1 MSADLSG
8 FRRKAPA
15 WGMATLLVAW
25 AAACGEGGGG
35 PLVPLVP
42 DRPETPNRAPE
53 AVGSIPP
60 VGLAAGDDVAFD
72 VSSFF
77 SDPDG
82 DQLSYQA
89 ESSDASVAT
98 ASVSGSAVTIAAV
111 AAGSATVTVTARD
124 PAGLSAM
131 QNVTVTVERANR
143 APEVVNS
150 IPPVGLAAG
159 EDVTFEVPSYFSDP
173 DGDALSYAAASSDVS
188 VATASVSGS
197 TVTIAAV
204 AAGSATV
211 TVTARD
217 PAGLSAMQNVT
228 VTVERANR
236 APEVVNSIPP
246 VGLAAGEDVTF
257 EVPSY
262 FSDPDGDA
270 LSYTA
275 ASSDVSVATA
285 SVSGSTVTIAAV
297 AAGSATV
304 TVTVRD
310 PAGLSASQA
319 VDVTVSDGSNRAPEG
334 TLPFA
339 DVTLPAGVTIT
350 FNVFSYFFDPDGD
363 GLTYSGQTSN
373 PDVTAVAVSGSAL
386 SLTGVAEGQA
396 TVAVTARDPG
406 NLPAT
411 LSFGVNVA
419 KGPPTAVGEI
429 PEDTLEVGE
438 TATVD
443 LSGYFTDPDGDAL
456 AYAAT
461 ARFERIARV
470 SVTGSTMTVEGVAE
484 GSTSITAIASDPD
497 GNEATQR
504 TRVTVHLPN
513 QPPEPQ
519 GSIPDLTLTA
529 DRTRSVYLGFY
540 FDDREPLTYT
550 AETSDAGVATVTV
563 ADSRATVAGVARGTA
578 EITVMA
584 RDPGGLEASQ
594 RFTVTVPNSAPRET
608 ATVPGDTLDVG
619 TTATVELSQYFADPD
634 GEALVYTAEPF
645 FEHVATVTVSGSVLT
660 VAGVSEGSTSVTITA
675 RDPGGLEASQRPRIR
690 VRQPSR
696 PPAASDAIPDVT
708 VNAGRTSRV
717 SMFFHFDDPD
727 RDRLTYTAVSSDE
740 AVATVTTSRSSV
752 TVEGVARGTAE
763 ITVTARDPGGLE
775 AQQSFTVT
783 VPNSAP
789 RAVGDIP
796 HDTVDVGETTTVEL
810 SGYFTDPDGDP
821 LTYTAE
827 PFWEDRV
834 RVTVS
839 GSVMTL
845 EGLEGGRTSIT
856 VTARDPEG
864 LKDSQR
870 TYLTV
875 IQPNRPPEATGTIPD
890 EEVDLGDT
898 ESVSMTFYFDDPD
911 RDDLTYLAETSNPAV
926 ATVSTSGRRVV
937 IAGVAKGTARIT
949 VVARDPG
956 GLEARQSFGVTVPN
970 SEPEEVGS
978 IPEFTLD
985 VGETTSIDLHPY
997 FTDPDGDPLTYTAEV
1012 FFDDRARATISGSVM
1027 TVEGLEDGGTSITV
1041 TARDPEGEEARQ
1053 RTRVEVIQPN
1063 RPPES
1068 TDVIPDQTLE
1078 PGDDY
1083 WFLAFGYFDDP
1094 DGDRLTYS
1102 AETSDASVATIT
1114 VSGSRVTIEAVAE
1127 GTATV
1132 TVSASDPDGLTAEQQ
1147 VGVTVQ
1153 TETGNQAPTP
1163 AGTIGGQTIDAGN
1176 SVTVDVSS
1184 SFTDPDD
1191 DQLNYAA
1198 TTSNASVATA
1208 SVADSRVTISAVS
1221 RGTATVTVTARDPG
1235 GLSARQ
1241 RIRVTVPNRTPTGG
1255 SIPAQVIA
1263 ADGAANVALSSYFTD
1278 PDGDRLTYR
1287 GSSNDT
1293 GVATAS
1299 VVGSTLTI
1307 RPVASGATAVSV
1319 TARDQGGLTASQD
1332 VAVTVP
1338 PRANRAPSGVTIP
1351 AQTLTEGGSVTLDL
1365 SAYFTDPDGDPLM
1378 FAGSSDSDGVATAGV
1393 IGNTLTIRAVA
1404 SGTATVTATA
1414 TDPGGLEAT
1423 RSIAVSVARPDNQPP
1438 EATGT
1443 IPDET
1448 LNADESVTVQLSPY
1462 FDDPDADALA
1472 YTAAVSQTGVAAA
1485 SVSASSVTVAGV
1497 ARGTATVT
1505 ITGRDPG
1512 GLEASQAFDV
1522 TVRNSAPEEI
1532 GTIPATTVTVNTTA
1546 TIDASS
1552 YFRDRDG
1559 DQLSYTAETSDSGV
1573 ANASTSGST
1582 VTISG
1587 IASGTAV
1594 VTVTARDPGGLEA
1607 RQRAD
1612 VTVRATNRAPEA
1624 SGTIPTQTLEA
1635 GSSGSIDVAAYFSD
1649 PDDDA
1654 LMYAATPSDAAVATA
1669 SVAGS
1674 VATISAVSAGTATV
1688 TVTASDPGGA
1698 SVTQEV
1704 RVEVEQGNRPPQASG
1719 TIPGQTVEAGE
1730 AVTLDV
1736 SPYFSDPDGDGD
1748 VLTYAAASSN
1758 SGVATASRVDSE
1770 VTISGQAPG
1779 TTTVTVTASDA
1790 DGASSLQE
1798 IAVTVTGRRNNRPP
1812 ESRGEIPAFFLTA
1825 GESAEVD
1832 MSPYFS
1838 DPDGDALTYDAT
1850 TSAAGVVTA
1859 SASDGTLTLTA
1870 GTRETATLT
1879 VTSGDP
1885 GGLEAESSFSVAV
1898 VEADIGSYNIDLI
1911 SITPMT
1917 ETQAAAYRNAAEK
1930 WMRVLAGTE
1939 LPDMPVGA
1947 EIPVGCWDDVSDRRV
1962 DSVDDLL
1969 LVVAVGTFE
1978 SASTIAS
1985 AGPCRRHADSMLPWM
2000 GRVKFNERY
2009 LAEIEADGGLEEV
2022 VLHEM
2027 GHTLGLGYWSRFD
2040 LLANPTL
2047 RWFWFAF
2054 LHNPGEDTHFTGPLA
2069 AEAFDAA
2076 GGTNYTDGDKVP
2088 VENCSGSGSGD
2099 AHWREL
2105 YWSDKVKDSN
2115 CREGEILLGGELMSP
2130 RYNFGVRAP
2139 LSNITIQALA
2149 DMNYT
2154 VNASQAEAY
2163 SLPERGAELADPAR
2177 TLDYGDDVSRGPI
2190 TLHDRNGRIV
2200 RLIRN

>member
-98 ASVSGSAVTIAAV
+98 ASVSGSTVTIAAV

-131 QNVTVTVERANR
+131 QNVAVTVERANR

-173 DGDALSYAAASSDVS
+173 DGDALSYA
-188 VATASVSGS
+188 
-197 TVTIAAV
+197 
-204 AAGSATV
+204 
-211 TVTARD
+211 
-217 PAGLSAMQNVT
+217 
-228 VTVERANR
+228 
-236 APEVVNSIPP
+236 
-246 VGLAAGEDVTF
+246 
-257 EVPSY
+257 
-262 FSDPDGDA
+262 
-270 LSYTA
+270 A

-429 PEDTLEVGE
+429 PEDTFEVGE

-634 GEALVYTAEPF
+634 GDALVYTAEPF
-645 FEHVATVTVSGSVLT
+645 FEHVATATVSGSVLT

-696 PPAASDAIPDVT
+696 PPEASDAIPDVT

-740 AVATVTTSRSSV
+740 AVATVTTSSSSV

-864 LKDSQR
+864 LEGSQR

-898 ESVSMTFYFDDPD
+898 ESVSLTFYFDDPD

-978 IPEFTLD
+978 IPEFTLN

-997 FTDPDGDPLTYTAEV
+997 FTDSDGDPLTYTAEV

-1307 RPVASGATAVSV
+1307 RPVASGTTAVSV

-1423 RSIAVSVARPDNQPP
+1423 RRIAVSVARPDNQPP

-1472 YTAAVSQTGVAAA
+1472 YTAAVSQTGVATA
-1485 SVSASSVTVAGV
+1485 SVSGSSVTVAGV

-1654 LMYAATPSDAAVATA
+1654 LMYAATTSDAAVATA

-1736 SPYFSDPDGDGD
+1736 SPYFSDPDGD

-1870 GTRETATLT
+1870 GTRGTATLT

-1985 AGPCRRHADSMLPWM
+1985 AGSCRRHADSMLPWM

-2027 GHTLGLGYWSRFD
+2027 GHTLGLGGYDWGQFD

-2054 LHNPGEDTHFTGPLA
+2054 RHNPGEDTHFTGPLA

-2088 VENCSGSGSGD
+2088 VENCRGRGSGD

-2105 YWSDKVKDSN
+2105 YWSDEVKDSN

-2149 DMNYT
+2149 DMDYT

-2163 SLPERGAELADPAR
+2163 SLPEPGAELADPAR
-2177 TLDYGDDVSRGPI
+2177 TLDYGDDVTRGPI

>member
-1 MSADLSG
+1 
-8 FRRKAPA
+8 
-15 WGMATLLVAW
+15 MAALLVAW

-35 PLVPLVP
+35 GGPLVPG
-42 DRPETPNRAPE
+42 RPETPNRAPEAAGSIPARMLTAGESATFEVSSYFRDPDGDALSYAAGSSDASVATASVSGSTVTITAVAAGSAAVTVTARDPAGLSATQNVAVTVERANRVPE

-60 VGLAAGDDVAFD
+60 VGLAAGDDATFE
-72 VSSFF
+72 VSSYFD
-77 SDPDG
+77 DPDG
-82 DQLSYQA
+82 DALSYAA
-89 ESSDASVAT
+89 ESSDVSVTT
-98 ASVSGSAVTIAAV
+98 AAVSGSTVTITAV

-124 PAGLSAM
+124 PAGLSAT
-131 QNVTVTVERANR
+131 QNVAVTVERANR
-143 APEVVNS
+143 APEAVGS

-159 EDVTFEVPSYFSDP
+159 DDLTFDVPSYFSDP
-173 DGDALSYAAASSDVS
+173 DGDALSYAAESSNGS
-188 VATASVSGS
+188 VTSVSVSG
-197 TVTIAAV
+197 VALTITGEAP
-204 AAGSATV
+204 GTATV

-217 PAGLSAMQNVT
+217 PAGLSA
-228 VTVERANR
+228 
-236 APEVVNSIPP
+236 
-246 VGLAAGEDVTF
+246 
-257 EVPSY
+257 
-262 FSDPDGDA
+262 
-270 LSYTA
+270 
-275 ASSDVSVATA
+275 
-285 SVSGSTVTIAAV
+285 
-297 AAGSATV
+297 
-304 TVTVRD
+304 
-310 PAGLSASQA
+310 SQT

-334 TLPFA
+334 TLPFL
-339 DVTLPAGVTIT
+339 DVTIPAGVTIT

-363 GLTYSGQTSN
+363 RLTYSGRTSN

-411 LSFGVNVA
+411 LSFAVNVA
-419 KGPPTAVGEI
+419 KGPPAAVGEI
-429 PEDTLEVGE
+429 PEDTLELGE

-443 LSGYFTDPDGDAL
+443 LSAYFTDPDGDAL
-456 AYAAT
+456 AYTAT
-461 ARFERIARV
+461 AFFERIARV
-470 SVTGSTMTVEGVAE
+470 SVSGSTLTIEGVAE
-484 GSTSITAIASDPD
+484 GNTSITATASDPD

-504 TRVTVHLPN
+504 TRVTVRLPN
-513 QPPEPQ
+513 QPPVSP
-519 GSIPDLTLTA
+519 GTIPDLTLTGG
-529 DRTRSVYLGFY
+529 RTRSVYLGSY
-540 FDDREPLTYT
+540 FNDRDALTYS
-550 AETSDAGVATVTV
+550 AATSDAAVATVTV
-563 ADSRATVAGVARGTA
+563 TGNRATVTGVGRGTA
-578 EITVMA
+578 EITVTA

-594 RFTVTVPNSAPRET
+594 RFTVTVPNNAPQET

-619 TTATVELSQYFADPD
+619 DTVTLDLSEHFTDPD
-634 GEALVYTAEPF
+634 GDALRFTAEPF
-645 FEHVATVTVSGSVLT
+645 FEHVATATVSGSTLT
-660 VAGVSEGSTSVTITA
+660 IVGVSEGSTSVTITA
-675 RDPGGLEASQRPRIR
+675 RDPAGLEASQRPRLR
-690 VRQPSR
+690 VRQPNR
-696 PPAASDAIPDVT
+696 PPEATGTIPDVT
-708 VNAGRTSRV
+708 VDAGRTSRV
-717 SMFFHFDDPD
+717 SMFFYFDDPD
-727 RDRLTYTAVSSDE
+727 RDRLIYTAVTSDE
-740 AVATVTTSRSSV
+740 AVAAVTVSGSSV
-752 TVEGVARGTAE
+752 RVEGVARGTAE

-775 AQQSFTVT
+775 ARQSFAVT

-789 RAVGDIP
+789 AAVGDIP
-796 HDTVDVGETTTVEL
+796 HDTVDVGETTSVEL
-810 SGYFTDPDGDP
+810 SGYFSDPDGDP
-821 LTYTAE
+821 LSYTAE
-827 PFWEDRV
+827 PFWEHRV
-834 RVTVS
+834 RATVS

-856 VTARDPEG
+856 VTARDPDG
-864 LKDSQR
+864 LEASQR

-898 ESVSMTFYFDDPD
+898 ESVSLTFYFDDPD

-926 ATVSTSGRRVV
+926 ATVSTSDRRVE
-937 IAGVAKGTARIT
+937 ITGVAKGTAGIT

-970 SEPEEVGS
+970 SDPEEVGS
-978 IPEFTLD
+978 IPEFTLN

-1012 FFDDRARATISGSVM
+1012 FFDDRAGATISGSVM

-1078 PGDDY
+1078 PGEDY

-1094 DGDRLTYS
+1094 DGDRLTYA
-1102 AETSDASVATIT
+1102 AETSNASVATVT

-1127 GTATV
+1127 GSATV
-1132 TVSASDPDGLTAEQQ
+1132 TVTASDPDGLTAEQQ

-1208 SVADSRVTISAVS
+1208 SVADSRVTISAAAG
-1221 RGTATVTVTARDPG
+1221 GTATITVTARDPG

-1241 RIRVTVPNRTPTGG
+1241 RIRVTVPNRAPTGR
-1255 SIPAQVIA
+1255 SIPTQVIA
-1263 ADGAANVALSSYFTD
+1263 SEGTANVDLSSYFTD

-1293 GVATAS
+1293 DVATAS
-1299 VVGSTLTI
+1299 VVGSMLTI
-1307 RPVASGATAVSV
+1307 RPVASGAAAVTV
-1319 TARDQGGLTASQD
+1319 TARDQGGLTASRH
-1332 VAVTVP
+1332 VAVTVQ
-1338 PRANRAPSGVTIP
+1338 PRANRPPSGVAIP
-1351 AQTLTEGGSVTLDL
+1351 AQTLTEGGSVTVDL
-1365 SAYFTDPDGDPLM
+1365 SSYFTDPDSDPLM
-1378 FAGSSDSDGVATAGV
+1378 FAGSSDSDGVATADV

-1414 TDPGGLEAT
+1414 TDPGGLAAT
-1423 RSIAVSVARPDNQPP
+1423 ENIAVSVARPDNQPP
-1438 EATGT
+1438 EPTGT
-1443 IPDET
+1443 IADQT
-1448 LNADESVTVQLSPY
+1448 LNADEAATVQLSSY
-1462 FDDPDADALA
+1462 FDDPDADALT
-1472 YTAAVSQTGVAAA
+1472 YTAAVSQTGVATA
-1485 SVSASSVTVAGV
+1485 SVSGSSVTVTGV
-1497 ARGTATVT
+1497 ARGTITVT

-1522 TVRNSAPEEI
+1522 TVRNSAPEEM
-1532 GTIPATTVTVNTTA
+1532 GAIPATTIAVNASA

-1559 DQLSYTAETSDSGV
+1559 DQLSYTAESADAAV
-1573 ANASTSGST
+1573 ASAAVSGST

-1587 IASGTAV
+1587 VATGTAV
-1594 VTVTARDPGGLEA
+1594 VTITTRDPGGLEA

-1624 SGTIPTQTLEA
+1624 AGTISAQTLEA

-1654 LMYAATPSDAAVATA
+1654 LMYASATSDAAVATA
-1669 SVAGS
+1669 SVSGS
-1674 VATISAVSAGTATV
+1674 VVTISAVSPGAATV

-1698 SVTQEV
+1698 AVNQEV
-1704 RVEVEQGNRPPQASG
+1704 SVEVQQGNRPPQTSG

-1736 SPYFSDPDGDGD
+1736 SSYFTDPDGDA
-1748 VLTYAAASSN
+1748 LTYAAASLN
-1758 SGVATASRVDSE
+1758 SGIATASRVDSE

-1790 DGASSLQE
+1790 DGASAPQE
-1798 IAVTVTGRRNNRPP
+1798 IAVTVTARRNNQPP
-1812 ESRGEIPAFFLTA
+1812 ESRGDIPAFFLTA

-1838 DPDGDALTYDAT
+1838 DPDGDALTYNAA

-1870 GTRETATLT
+1870 GTRGTATLT

-1885 GGLEAESSFSVAV
+1885 GGLEVESSFSVAV
-1898 VEADIGSYNIDLI
+1898 MEAGIGSYNIDLI

-1917 ETQAAAYRNAAEK
+1917 ESQAAAYRNAAEK

-1939 LPDMPVGA
+1939 LPDMPVDA
-1947 EIPVGCWDDVSDRRV
+1947 EIPVGCWDEISDRRV
-1962 DSVDDLL
+1962 DRVDDLL

-1978 SASTIAS
+1978 SSTTIAS
-1985 AGPCRRHADSMLPWM
+1985 AGSCRRHADSMLPWM
-2000 GRVKFNERY
+2000 GRIKFNERY
-2009 LAEIEADGGLEEV
+2009 LTEIEADGGLEEV

-2027 GHTLGLGYWSRFD
+2027 GHTLGLGSYDWRQFD

-2047 RWFWFAF
+2047 TWLWIIV

-2069 AEAFDAA
+2069 AHAFDEA

-2088 VENCSGSGSGD
+2088 LENCRGSGSGD
-2099 AHWREL
+2099 SHWREL
-2105 YWSDKVKDSN
+2105 YWSEEVGDSN
-2115 CREGEILLGGELMSP
+2115 CREGEILLGSELMSP
-2130 RYNFGVRAP
+2130 RYNFGVRAR

-2149 DMNYT
+2149 DMGYT
-2154 VNASQAEAY
+2154 VDASEAESY
-2163 SLPERGAELADPAR
+2163 SLPEPGAERADPERA
-2177 TLDYGDDVSRGPI
+2177 LDYGDDVFQGPI
-2190 TLHDRNGRIV
+2190 TLHDRNGRPV
-2200 RLIRN
+2200 RVIPSRY

>member
-25 AAACGEGGGG
+25 AAACGDGGGGGG

-53 AVGSIPP
+53 VVNSIPP
-60 VGLAAGDDVAFD
+60 VGLAAGEDVTFE
-72 VSSFF
+72 VPSYF

-82 DQLSYQA
+82 DALSYA
-89 ESSDASVAT
+89 AASSDVSVAT
-98 ASVSGSAVTIAAV
+98 ASVSGSTVTITAV

-131 QNVTVTVERANR
+131 QNVAVTVERANR

-197 TVTIAAV
+197 TVTITAV

-211 TVTARD
+211 TVTA
-217 PAGLSAMQNVT
+217 
-228 VTVERANR
+228 
-236 APEVVNSIPP
+236 
-246 VGLAAGEDVTF
+246 
-257 EVPSY
+257 
-262 FSDPDGDA
+262 
-270 LSYTA
+270 
-275 ASSDVSVATA
+275 
-285 SVSGSTVTIAAV
+285 
-297 AAGSATV
+297 
-304 TVTVRD
+304 RD

-363 GLTYSGQTSN
+363 RLTYSGQTSN

-461 ARFERIARV
+461 ARFERIARG

-519 GSIPDLTLTA
+519 GSIPDRTLTA

-619 TTATVELSQYFADPD
+619 TTAPVELSQYFADPD
-634 GEALVYTAEPF
+634 GDALIYTAEPF
-645 FEHVATVTVSGSVLT
+645 FEHVATATVSGSVLT

-675 RDPGGLEASQRPRIR
+675 RDPGGLKASQRPRIR
-690 VRQPSR
+690 VRQPNR
-696 PPAASDAIPDVT
+696 PPEASDAIPDVT

-740 AVATVTTSRSSV
+740 AVATVTTSSSTV

-827 PFWEDRV
+827 PFSEDRV

-864 LKDSQR
+864 LEDSQR

-898 ESVSMTFYFDDPD
+898 ESVSLTFYFDDPD

-926 ATVSTSGRRVV
+926 ATASTSGRRVV

-978 IPEFTLD
+978 IPEFTLN

-997 FTDPDGDPLTYTAEV
+997 FADPDGDPLTYTAEV
-1012 FFDDRARATISGSVM
+1012 FLDDRARATISGSVM

-1163 AGTIGGQTIDAGN
+1163 AGTIGGQTIHAGN
-1176 SVTVDVSS
+1176 AVTVDVSS

-1263 ADGAANVALSSYFTD
+1263 ADGAATVALSSYFTD

-1287 GSSNDT
+1287 GSSNDP

-1319 TARDQGGLTASQD
+1319 TARDQGGLTAAQD

-1378 FAGSSDSDGVATAGV
+1378 FAGASDSDGVATAGV

-1423 RSIAVSVARPDNQPP
+1423 RRIAVSVARPDNQPP

-1472 YTAAVSQTGVAAA
+1472 YTAAVSQTGVATA
-1485 SVSASSVTVAGV
+1485 SVSGSSVTVAGV

-1522 TVRNSAPEEI
+1522 TVRNSAPEER

-1552 YFRDRDG
+1552 SFRDRDG

-1654 LMYAATPSDAAVATA
+1654 LMYAATTSDAAVATA

-1730 AVTLDV
+1730 AVTLDG
-1736 SPYFSDPDGDGD
+1736 SPYFSDPDGD

-1812 ESRGEIPAFFLTA
+1812 EARGEIPAFFLTA

-1870 GTRETATLT
+1870 GTRGTATLT

-1985 AGPCRRHADSMLPWM
+1985 AGSCRRHAGSLLPWM

-2027 GHTLGLGYWSRFD
+2027 GHTLGLGGYDWGQFD

-2047 RWFWFAF
+2047 RWLWITV

-2088 VENCSGSGSGD
+2088 VENCRGRGSGD

-2105 YWSDKVKDSN
+2105 YWSDEVKDSN

-2130 RYNFGVRAP
+2130 TYNFGVRAP

-2149 DMNYT
+2149 DMDYT

-2163 SLPERGAELADPAR
+2163 SLPEPGAELADPAR
-2177 TLDYGDDVSRGPI
+2177 TLDYGDDVTRGPI

>member
-15 WGMATLLVAW
+15 WGIATLLVAW
-25 AAACGEGGGG
+25 AAACGEGGGGGG

-60 VGLAAGDDVAFD
+60 VGLAAGD
-72 VSSFF
+72 
-77 SDPDG
+77 
-82 DQLSYQA
+82 
-89 ESSDASVAT
+89 
-98 ASVSGSAVTIAAV
+98 
-111 AAGSATVTVTARD
+111 
-124 PAGLSAM
+124 
-131 QNVTVTVERANR
+131 
-143 APEVVNS
+143 
-150 IPPVGLAAG
+150 
-159 EDVTFEVPSYFSDP
+159 DVTFEVPSYFSDP

-270 LSYTA
+270 LSYAA

-411 LSFGVNVA
+411 LSFGVTVA

-519 GSIPDLTLTA
+519 GSIPDLTLTT

-634 GEALVYTAEPF
+634 GDALVYTAEPF
-645 FEHVATVTVSGSVLT
+645 FEHVATATVSGSVLT

-696 PPAASDAIPDVT
+696 PPEASDAIPDVT

-740 AVATVTTSRSSV
+740 AVATVTTSSSSV

-864 LKDSQR
+864 LEGSQR

-898 ESVSMTFYFDDPD
+898 ESVSLTFYFDDPD

-985 VGETTSIDLHPY
+985 VGETTSIDLHSY

-1307 RPVASGATAVSV
+1307 RPVASGTTAVSV

-1423 RSIAVSVARPDNQPP
+1423 RRIGVSVARPDNQPP

-1472 YTAAVSQTGVAAA
+1472 YTAAVSQTGVATA
-1485 SVSASSVTVAGV
+1485 SVSGSSVTVAGV

-1505 ITGRDPG
+1505 IIGRDPG

-1654 LMYAATPSDAAVATA
+1654 LMYAATTSDAAVATA

-1730 AVTLDV
+1730 GVTLDV
-1736 SPYFSDPDGDGD
+1736 SPYFSDPDGD

-1770 VTISGQAPG
+1770 VMISGQAPG

-1870 GTRETATLT
+1870 GTRGTATLT

-1947 EIPVGCWDDVSDRRV
+1947 GIPVGCWDDVSDRRV

-1969 LVVAVGTFE
+1969 LVIAVGTFE
-1978 SASTIAS
+1978 RASTIAS
-1985 AGPCRRHADSMLPWM
+1985 AGSCRWHADSMLPWM

-2027 GHTLGLGYWSRFD
+2027 GHTLGLGGYDWGQFD

-2047 RWFWFAF
+2047 TWLWITV

-2088 VENCSGSGSGD
+2088 VENCRGRGSGD

-2105 YWSDKVKDSN
+2105 YWSDEVKDSN

-2130 RYNFGVRAP
+2130 TYNRGVRAA

-2149 DMNYT
+2149 DMDYT

-2177 TLDYGDDVSRGPI
+2177 ALDYGDDVTRGPI

>member
-89 ESSDASVAT
+89 ESSDT
-98 ASVSGSAVTIAAV
+98 
-111 AAGSATVTVTARD
+111 
-124 PAGLSAM
+124 
-131 QNVTVTVERANR
+131 
-143 APEVVNS
+143 
-150 IPPVGLAAG
+150 
-159 EDVTFEVPSYFSDP
+159 
-173 DGDALSYAAASSDVS
+173 S

-217 PAGLSAMQNVT
+217 PAGLSAMQNVA

-319 VDVTVSDGSNRAPEG
+319 VDVTISDGSNRAPEG

-634 GEALVYTAEPF
+634 GDALVYTAEPF
-645 FEHVATVTVSGSVLT
+645 FEHVATATVSGSVLT

-696 PPAASDAIPDVT
+696 PPEASDAIPDVT

-740 AVATVTTSRSSV
+740 AVATVTTSSSSV

-827 PFWEDRV
+827 PFWDDRV

-864 LKDSQR
+864 LEGSQR

-898 ESVSMTFYFDDPD
+898 ESVSLTFYFDDPD

-956 GLEARQSFGVTVPN
+956 RLEARQSFGVTVPN

-985 VGETTSIDLHPY
+985 VGETTSIDLHSY

-1041 TARDPEGEEARQ
+1041 TARDPEGEEPRQ

-1307 RPVASGATAVSV
+1307 RPVASGTTAVSV

-1423 RSIAVSVARPDNQPP
+1423 RRIAVSVARPDNQPP

-1472 YTAAVSQTGVAAA
+1472 YTAAVSQTGVATT

-1587 IASGTAV
+1587 TASGTAV

-1635 GSSGSIDVAAYFSD
+1635 GSSGAIDVAAYFSD

-1654 LMYAATPSDAAVATA
+1654 LMYAATTSDAAVATA

-1704 RVEVEQGNRPPQASG
+1704 RVEVEHGNRPPQASE

-1736 SPYFSDPDGDGD
+1736 SPYFSDPDGD

-1838 DPDGDALTYDAT
+1838 DPDDDALTYDAM

-1870 GTRETATLT
+1870 GTRGTATLT

-1917 ETQAAAYRNAAEK
+1917 ETQAAAYRNAAER

-1985 AGPCRRHADSMLPWM
+1985 AGSCRRHADSMLPWM

-2027 GHTLGLGYWSRFD
+2027 GHTLGLGGYDWGQFD

-2047 RWFWFAF
+2047 TWLWITV

-2088 VENCSGSGSGD
+2088 VENCRGRGSGD
-2099 AHWREL
+2099 THWREL

-2130 RYNFGVRAP
+2130 TYNFGVRAP

-2149 DMNYT
+2149 DMDYT

-2163 SLPERGAELADPAR
+2163 SLPEPGAELADPAR
-2177 TLDYGDDVSRGPI
+2177 TLDYGDDVTRGPI

>member
-25 AAACGEGGGG
+25 AAACGEGGGGGG

-98 ASVSGSAVTIAAV
+98 ASVSGSTVTIAAV

-131 QNVTVTVERANR
+131 QNVAVTVERANR

-173 DGDALSYAAASSDVS
+173 DGDALSYA
-188 VATASVSGS
+188 
-197 TVTIAAV
+197 
-204 AAGSATV
+204 
-211 TVTARD
+211 
-217 PAGLSAMQNVT
+217 
-228 VTVERANR
+228 
-236 APEVVNSIPP
+236 
-246 VGLAAGEDVTF
+246 
-257 EVPSY
+257 
-262 FSDPDGDA
+262 
-270 LSYTA
+270 A

-634 GEALVYTAEPF
+634 GDALVYTAEPF
-645 FEHVATVTVSGSVLT
+645 FEHVATATVSGSVLT

-696 PPAASDAIPDVT
+696 PPEASDAIPDVT

-740 AVATVTTSRSSV
+740 AVATVTTSSSSV

-864 LKDSQR
+864 LEGSQR

-978 IPEFTLD
+978 IPEFTLN

-997 FTDPDGDPLTYTAEV
+997 FTDSDGDPLTYTAEV

-1332 VAVTVP
+1332 VAVTVQ

-1423 RSIAVSVARPDNQPP
+1423 RRIAVSVARPDNQPP

-1472 YTAAVSQTGVAAA
+1472 YTAAVSQTGVATA

-1612 VTVRATNRAPEA
+1612 VTVRATNRAPEEA

-1635 GSSGSIDVAAYFSD
+1635 GSSGAIDVAAYFSD

-1654 LMYAATPSDAAVATA
+1654 LMYAATTSDAAVATA

-1870 GTRETATLT
+1870 GTRGTATLT

-1985 AGPCRRHADSMLPWM
+1985 AGSCRRHADSMLPWM

-2027 GHTLGLGYWSRFD
+2027 GHTLGLGGYDWGQFD

-2047 RWFWFAF
+2047 TWLWITV

-2105 YWSDKVKDSN
+2105 YWSDEVKDSN

-2130 RYNFGVRAP
+2130 TYNFGVRAA

-2149 DMNYT
+2149 DMDYT

-2177 TLDYGDDVSRGPI
+2177 TLDYGDDVTRGPI

>member
-1 MSADLSG
+1 MSITAW
-8 FRRKAPA
+8 PA
-15 WGMATLLVAW
+15 VPPELQHTAVELCCGM
-25 AAACGEGGGG
+25 GG
-35 PLVPLVP
+35 
-42 DRPETPNRAPE
+42 
-53 AVGSIPP
+53 VGI
-60 VGLAAGDDVAFD
+60 GLAAAGYRVVKAYDFWPDAVAIYNHNA
-72 VSSFF
+72 
-77 SDPDG
+77 P
-82 DQLSYQA
+82 
-89 ESSDASVAT
+89 ESVA
-98 ASVSGSAVTIAAV
+98 SACDI
-111 AAGSATVTVTARD
+111 
-124 PAGLSAM
+124 LSRKGRAM
-131 QNVTVTVERANR
+131 IKKERR
-143 APEVVNS
+143 RLGDVDL
-150 IPPVGLAAG
+150 LAAG
-159 EDVTFEVPSYFSDP
+159 PPCKGFSQIRNGHH
-173 DGDALSYAAASSDVS
+173 DGPNPHNQV
-188 VATASVSGS
+188 
-197 TVTIAAV
+197 
-204 AAGSATV
+204 
-211 TVTARD
+211 
-217 PAGLSAMQNVT
+217 LSALPDYVAIFRPRLVLIENVP
-228 VTVERANR
+228 N
-236 APEVVNSIPP
+236 
-246 VGLAAGEDVTF
+246 LA
-257 EVPSY
+257 
-262 FSDPDGDA
+262 
-270 LSYTA
+270 
-275 ASSDVSVATA
+275 
-285 SVSGSTVTIAAV
+285 
-297 AAGSATV
+297 
-304 TVTVRD
+304 RH
-310 PAGLSASQA
+310 
-319 VDVTVSDGSNRAPEG
+319 R
-334 TLPFA
+334 
-339 DVTLPAGVTIT
+339 
-350 FNVFSYFFDPDGD
+350 
-363 GLTYSGQTSN
+363 
-373 PDVTAVAVSGSAL
+373 
-386 SLTGVAEGQA
+386 
-396 TVAVTARDPG
+396 R
-406 NLPAT
+406 
-411 LSFGVNVA
+411 
-419 KGPPTAVGEI
+419 
-429 PEDTLEVGE
+429 GE
-438 TATVD
+438 TLRSLLTD
-443 LSGYFTDPDGDAL
+443 LERPGPRGLRYRVESGVYDAALYGTPQARRRILIL
-456 AYAAT
+456 AV
-461 ARFERIARV
+461 RI
-470 SVTGSTMTVEGVAE
+470 GSG
-484 GSTSITAIASDPD
+484 
-497 GNEATQR
+497 
-504 TRVTVHLPN
+504 
-513 QPPEPQ
+513 
-519 GSIPDLTLTA
+519 
-529 DRTRSVYLGFY
+529 
-540 FDDREPLTYT
+540 
-550 AETSDAGVATVTV
+550 
-563 ADSRATVAGVARGTA
+563 
-578 EITVMA
+578 
-584 RDPGGLEASQ
+584 
-594 RFTVTVPNSAPRET
+594 
-608 ATVPGDTLDVG
+608 
-619 TTATVELSQYFADPD
+619 
-634 GEALVYTAEPF
+634 
-645 FEHVATVTVSGSVLT
+645 
-660 VAGVSEGSTSVTITA
+660 
-675 RDPGGLEASQRPRIR
+675 
-690 VRQPSR
+690 
-696 PPAASDAIPDVT
+696 
-708 VNAGRTSRV
+708 
-717 SMFFHFDDPD
+717 
-727 RDRLTYTAVSSDE
+727 
-740 AVATVTTSRSSV
+740 
-752 TVEGVARGTAE
+752 
-763 ITVTARDPGGLE
+763 
-775 AQQSFTVT
+775 
-783 VPNSAP
+783 
-789 RAVGDIP
+789 
-796 HDTVDVGETTTVEL
+796 
-810 SGYFTDPDGDP
+810 
-821 LTYTAE
+821 
-827 PFWEDRV
+827 
-834 RVTVS
+834 
-839 GSVMTL
+839 
-845 EGLEGGRTSIT
+845 
-856 VTARDPEG
+856 
-864 LKDSQR
+864 
-870 TYLTV
+870 
-875 IQPNRPPEATGTIPD
+875 
-890 EEVDLGDT
+890 
-898 ESVSMTFYFDDPD
+898 
-911 RDDLTYLAETSNPAV
+911 
-926 ATVSTSGRRVV
+926 
-937 IAGVAKGTARIT
+937 
-949 VVARDPG
+949 
-956 GLEARQSFGVTVPN
+956 
-970 SEPEEVGS
+970 EPEEVGS
-978 IPEFTLD
+978 IPEFTLN

-1012 FFDDRARATISGSVM
+1012 FLDDRARATISGSVM

-1114 VSGSRVTIEAVAE
+1114 VSGSRVTIVAVAE

-1163 AGTIGGQTIDAGN
+1163 AGTIGGQTIHAGN
-1176 SVTVDVSS
+1176 AVTVDGSS

-1263 ADGAANVALSSYFTD
+1263 ADGAATVALSSYFTD

-1423 RSIAVSVARPDNQPP
+1423 RRIAVSVARPDNQPP

-1472 YTAAVSQTGVAAA
+1472 YTAAVSQTGVATA
-1485 SVSASSVTVAGV
+1485 SVSGSSVTVAGV

-1552 YFRDRDG
+1552 SFRDRDG

-1654 LMYAATPSDAAVATA
+1654 LMYAATTSDAAVATA

-1730 AVTLDV
+1730 AVTLDG
-1736 SPYFSDPDGDGD
+1736 SPYFSDPDGD

-1812 ESRGEIPAFFLTA
+1812 EARGEIPAFFLTA

-1870 GTRETATLT
+1870 GTRGTATLT

-1969 LVVAVGTFE
+1969 LIVAVGTFE

-1985 AGPCRRHADSMLPWM
+1985 AGSCRRHAGSMLPWM

-2027 GHTLGLGYWSRFD
+2027 GHTLGLGGYDWGQFD

-2047 RWFWFAF
+2047 RWLWITV

-2088 VENCSGSGSGD
+2088 VENCRGRGSGD

-2105 YWSDKVKDSN
+2105 YWSDEVKDSN

-2130 RYNFGVRAP
+2130 TYNFGVRAP

-2149 DMNYT
+2149 DMDYT

-2163 SLPERGAELADPAR
+2163 SLPEPGAELADPAR
-2177 TLDYGDDVSRGPI
+2177 TLDYGDDVTRGPI

-2200 RLIRN
+2200 RPIRN

>member
-15 WGMATLLVAW
+15 WGIATLLVAW

-60 VGLAAGDDVAFD
+60 VGLAARDDVAFD

-98 ASVSGSAVTIAAV
+98 ASVSGSTVTIAAV

-131 QNVTVTVERANR
+131 QNVAVTVERANR

-173 DGDALSYAAASSDVS
+173 DGDALSYA
-188 VATASVSGS
+188 
-197 TVTIAAV
+197 
-204 AAGSATV
+204 
-211 TVTARD
+211 
-217 PAGLSAMQNVT
+217 
-228 VTVERANR
+228 
-236 APEVVNSIPP
+236 
-246 VGLAAGEDVTF
+246 
-257 EVPSY
+257 
-262 FSDPDGDA
+262 
-270 LSYTA
+270 A

-363 GLTYSGQTSN
+363 RLTYSGQTSN

-429 PEDTLEVGE
+429 PEDTFEVGE

-634 GEALVYTAEPF
+634 GDALVYTAEPF
-645 FEHVATVTVSGSVLT
+645 FEHVATATVSGSVLT

-690 VRQPSR
+690 VRQPNR
-696 PPAASDAIPDVT
+696 PPEASDAIPDVT

-845 EGLEGGRTSIT
+845 EGLEGGRTSVT

-864 LKDSQR
+864 LEDSQR

-898 ESVSMTFYFDDPD
+898 ESVSLTFYFDDPD

-985 VGETTSIDLHPY
+985 VGETTSIDLHSY
-997 FTDPDGDPLTYTAEV
+997 FTDPDGDPLTYTADV

-1235 GLSARQ
+1235 GLS
-1241 RIRVTVPNRTPTGG
+1241 VPCTSP
-1255 SIPAQVIA
+1255 
-1263 ADGAANVALSSYFTD
+1263 LSVELLNPSRNIG
-1278 PDGDRLTYR
+1278 PD
-1287 GSSNDT
+1287 
-1293 GVATAS
+1293 
-1299 VVGSTLTI
+1299 TLREL
-1307 RPVASGATAVSV
+1307 RPVAPRQSCVALLDILPFAV
-1319 TARDQGGLTASQD
+1319 
-1332 VAVTVP
+1332 
-1338 PRANRAPSGVTIP
+1338 
-1351 AQTLTEGGSVTLDL
+1351 
-1365 SAYFTDPDGDPLM
+1365 
-1378 FAGSSDSDGVATAGV
+1378 
-1393 IGNTLTIRAVA
+1393 
-1404 SGTATVTATA
+1404 
-1414 TDPGGLEAT
+1414 
-1423 RSIAVSVARPDNQPP
+1423 
-1438 EATGT
+1438 
-1443 IPDET
+1443 
-1448 LNADESVTVQLSPY
+1448 
-1462 FDDPDADALA
+1462 
-1472 YTAAVSQTGVAAA
+1472 
-1485 SVSASSVTVAGV
+1485 
-1497 ARGTATVT
+1497 
-1505 ITGRDPG
+1505 
-1512 GLEASQAFDV
+1512 
-1522 TVRNSAPEEI
+1522 
-1532 GTIPATTVTVNTTA
+1532 
-1546 TIDASS
+1546 
-1552 YFRDRDG
+1552 
-1559 DQLSYTAETSDSGV
+1559 
-1573 ANASTSGST
+1573 
-1582 VTISG
+1582 
-1587 IASGTAV
+1587 
-1594 VTVTARDPGGLEA
+1594 
-1607 RQRAD
+1607 
-1612 VTVRATNRAPEA
+1612 
-1624 SGTIPTQTLEA
+1624 
-1635 GSSGSIDVAAYFSD
+1635 
-1649 PDDDA
+1649 
-1654 LMYAATPSDAAVATA
+1654 
-1669 SVAGS
+1669 
-1674 VATISAVSAGTATV
+1674 
-1688 TVTASDPGGA
+1688 
-1698 SVTQEV
+1698 
-1704 RVEVEQGNRPPQASG
+1704 
-1719 TIPGQTVEAGE
+1719 
-1730 AVTLDV
+1730 
-1736 SPYFSDPDGDGD
+1736 
-1748 VLTYAAASSN
+1748 
-1758 SGVATASRVDSE
+1758 
-1770 VTISGQAPG
+1770 QAPFRLF
-1779 TTTVTVTASDA
+1779 ALDPRSH
-1790 DGASSLQE
+1790 E
-1798 IAVTVTGRRNNRPP
+1798 
-1812 ESRGEIPAFFLTA
+1812 
-1825 GESAEVD
+1825 GESLV
-1832 MSPYFS
+1832 
-1838 DPDGDALTYDAT
+1838 
-1850 TSAAGVVTA
+1850 
-1859 SASDGTLTLTA
+1859 
-1870 GTRETATLT
+1870 ETH
-1879 VTSGDP
+1879 
-1885 GGLEAESSFSVAV
+1885 
-1898 VEADIGSYNIDLI
+1898 
-1911 SITPMT
+1911 
-1917 ETQAAAYRNAAEK
+1917 
-1930 WMRVLAGTE
+1930 GTE
-1939 LPDMPVGA
+1939 RQA
-1947 EIPVGCWDDVSDRRV
+1947 Q
-1962 DSVDDLL
+1962 
-1969 LVVAVGTFE
+1969 
-1978 SASTIAS
+1978 
-1985 AGPCRRHADSMLPWM
+1985 H
-2000 GRVKFNERY
+2000 
-2009 LAEIEADGGLEEV
+2009 EE
-2022 VLHEM
+2022 E
-2027 GHTLGLGYWSRFD
+2027 
-2040 LLANPTL
+2040 
-2047 RWFWFAF
+2047 
-2054 LHNPGEDTHFTGPLA
+2054 
-2069 AEAFDAA
+2069 
-2076 GGTNYTDGDKVP
+2076 
-2088 VENCSGSGSGD
+2088 
-2099 AHWREL
+2099 
-2105 YWSDKVKDSN
+2105 
-2115 CREGEILLGGELMSP
+2115 
-2130 RYNFGVRAP
+2130 
-2139 LSNITIQALA
+2139 
-2149 DMNYT
+2149 
-2154 VNASQAEAY
+2154 
-2163 SLPERGAELADPAR
+2163 
-2177 TLDYGDDVSRGPI
+2177 
-2190 TLHDRNGRIV
+2190 
-2200 RLIRN
+2200 

>member
-98 ASVSGSAVTIAAV
+98 ASVSGSTVTIAAV

-131 QNVTVTVERANR
+131 QNVAVTVERANR

-217 PAGLSAMQNVT
+217 PAGLSAMQNVA

-270 LSYTA
+270 LSYAA

-304 TVTVRD
+304 TVTARD

-386 SLTGVAEGQA
+386 SLTGVAEGHA

-645 FEHVATVTVSGSVLT
+645 FEHVATATVSGSVLT

-696 PPAASDAIPDVT
+696 PPEASDAIPDVT

-740 AVATVTTSRSSV
+740 AVATVTTSSSSV

-864 LKDSQR
+864 LEDSQR

-937 IAGVAKGTARIT
+937 IEGVAKGTARIT

-956 GLEARQSFGVTVPN
+956 GLEARQLFGVTVPN

-985 VGETTSIDLHPY
+985 VGETTSIDLHSY

-1870 GTRETATLT
+1870 GTRGTATLT

-1978 SASTIAS
+1978 RASYDCVR
-1985 AGPCRRHADSMLPWM
+1985 GLLPPAC
-2000 GRVKFNERY
+2000 G
-2009 LAEIEADGGLEEV
+2009 
-2022 VLHEM
+2022 
-2027 GHTLGLGYWSRFD
+2027 
-2040 LLANPTL
+2040 
-2047 RWFWFAF
+2047 
-2054 LHNPGEDTHFTGPLA
+2054 
-2069 AEAFDAA
+2069 FDASV
-2076 GGTNYTDGDKVP
+2076 DGK
-2088 VENCSGSGSGD
+2088 
-2099 AHWREL
+2099 
-2105 YWSDKVKDSN
+2105 
-2115 CREGEILLGGELMSP
+2115 
-2130 RYNFGVRAP
+2130 
-2139 LSNITIQALA
+2139 
-2149 DMNYT
+2149 
-2154 VNASQAEAY
+2154 SQVQ
-2163 SLPERGAELADPAR
+2163 R
-2177 TLDYGDDVSRGPI
+2177 TLSGRNRSRRRARGGRPP
-2190 TLHDRNGRIV
+2190 RNGSHPGAGQIRLESIRSARQPDSEVALV
-2200 RLIRN
+2200 RLPTQPGRGHAFHRPTGCRGLRCGGGNEIHGRG